1 MRPCAGLPNATGV
14 TPWVAAN
21 IRPGEIAN
29 AVPVAVLKS
38 MLPAYAAV
46 GSEVLDEQAVSAID
60 NPTVATHRLA
70 INAIRMI

>member
-1 MRPCAGLPNATGV
+1 M
-14 TPWVAAN
+14 
-21 IRPGEIAN
+21 
-29 AVPVAVLKS
+29 PVAVLKS